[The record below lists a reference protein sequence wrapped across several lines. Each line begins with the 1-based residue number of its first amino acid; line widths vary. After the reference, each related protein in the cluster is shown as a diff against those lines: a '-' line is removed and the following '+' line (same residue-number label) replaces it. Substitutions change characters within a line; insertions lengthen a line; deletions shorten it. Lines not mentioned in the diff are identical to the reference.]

1 MAKSSTRPAG
11 RGRTGTPARTGAR
24 ARKAAA
30 KPPIRGA
37 AGTTQVVDWVRE
49 RIRHGRLV
57 PGQRLVEADI
67 VAATGA
73 SRSMVR
79 EALRRLE
86 TEGLLAIEEFR
97 GASVK
102 RLGRDEVRQIYQARM
117 ALEGLA
123 ARECAVRADA
133 ALRARLR
140 DVQQELNDGEHSG
153 NHDRFARLNETWHG
167 LIIAGSG
174 NEYIA
179 QFLKRLTVPIYRL
192 LFASFY
198 TTQRIASANADHRLI
213 TAAIVD
219 GRADDAEQAM
229 RTHIRNGLDALIELN
244 THFDT

>member
-1 MAKSSTRPAG
+1 MARSSTKSARRVSRP
-11 RGRTGTPARTGAR
+11 TKV
-24 ARKAAA
+24 RKTAA
-30 KPPIRGA
+30 KKSTARGA
-37 AGTTQVVDWVRE
+37 AGTVQVVDWVRE
-49 RIRHGRLV
+49 RIRHGELV
-57 PGQRLVEADI
+57 PGQRLVEANI
-67 VAATGA
+67 VEATGC
-73 SRSMVR
+73 SRGKVR

-86 TEGLLAIEEFR
+86 AEGLLTIEEFR

-102 RLGRDEVRQIYQARM
+102 KLGRDEVRQIYEARM

-133 ALRARLR
+133 TLRAQLR
-140 DVQQELNDGEHSG
+140 DVQQELNDGEDAG
-153 NHDRFARLNETWHG
+153 NHDRFARLNQTWHG

-198 TTQRIASANADHRLI
+198 TAQRIAAANADHRVI

-219 GRADDAEQAM
+219 GRADAAEEAM
-229 RTHIRNGLDALIELN
+229 RAHIRNGLDALIELN
-244 THFDT
+244 THFDV

>member
-1 MAKSSTRPAG
+1 MVSTSTRTPRRRATTTT
-11 RGRTGTPARTGAR
+11 RRTAR
-24 ARKAAA
+24 ASATQAV
-30 KPPIRGA
+30 RGV
-37 AGTTQVVDWVRE
+37 AGTTVVVDWVRE
-49 RIRHGRLV
+49 HIRHGRLV

-73 SRSMVR
+73 SRGKVR

-86 TEGLLAIEEFR
+86 SEGLLTIEEFR

-123 ARECAVRADA
+123 ARECALRADPE
-133 ALRARLR
+133 LRARLAAI
-140 DVQQELNDGEHSG
+140 QQELNDGEDTG
-153 NHDRFARLNETWHG
+153 NHDRFASLNATWHG

-179 QFLKRLTVPIYRL
+179 HFLKRLTVPIYRL

-198 TTQRIASANADHRLI
+198 TAQRIASANADHRVI
-213 TAAIVD
+213 TAAIVE

-229 RTHIRNGLDALIELN
+229 RAHIHNGLDALIELN

>member
-1 MAKSSTRPAG
+1 MTRTSTRTVRRKRVAAAV
-11 RGRTGTPARTGAR
+11 RKPARPRASGA
-24 ARKAAA
+24 KAV
-30 KPPIRGA
+30 RGV
-37 AGTTQVVDWVRE
+37 AGTIVVVDWVRE
-49 RIRHGRLV
+49 HIRHGRLV

-73 SRSMVR
+73 SRGKVR

-86 TEGLLAIEEFR
+86 SEGLLTIEEFR

-123 ARECAVRADA
+123 ARECAERADTT
-133 ALRARLR
+133 LRARLLQ
-140 DVQQELNDGEHSG
+140 VQQELNDGEHSG
-153 NHDRFARLNETWHG
+153 NHDQFARLNATWHG

-198 TTQRIASANADHRLI
+198 TAQRIASANADHRVI
-213 TAAIVD
+213 TAAIVG
-219 GRADDAEQAM
+219 GRADDAERAM
-229 RTHIRNGLDALIELN
+229 RTHIQNGLDALIALN